1 MKNRYLKQIK
11 ISEIK
16 FRDIFRYFTEDFD
29 LTKTS
34 LLSGEERKEEYGW
47 KGDEYTIQRMNLH
60 WERIIINRIEKFFEL
75 NEKKDVKM

>member
-34 LLSGEERKEEYGW
+34 LLSGEERKEEYG
-47 KGDEYTIQRMNLH
+47 
-60 WERIIINRIEKFFEL
+60 
-75 NEKKDVKM
+75 